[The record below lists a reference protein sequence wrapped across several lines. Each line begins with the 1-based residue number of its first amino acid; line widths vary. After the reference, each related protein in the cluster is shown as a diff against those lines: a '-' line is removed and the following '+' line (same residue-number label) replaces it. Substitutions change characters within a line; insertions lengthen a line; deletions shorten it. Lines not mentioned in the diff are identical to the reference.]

1 MSIRPVDMQVILP
14 HTTDVGKFQAVQND
28 QAAAS
33 QQLFAEKLQ
42 KEAILRQEQ
51 VQETQRGEFSKV
63 NRDKEKEQKEGKKK
77 KNSLKSPERAPT
89 DKDNEA
95 PDGGGKK
102 AKVSL
107 DPLVGKNLDIIS

>member
-1 MSIRPVDMQVILP
+1 MQVILP
-14 HTTDVGKFQAVQND
+14 HTTDVGKFQAVQNEH
-28 QAAAS
+28 AATS

-42 KEAILRQEQ
+42 KESMLRQEQ
-51 VQETQRGEFSKV
+51 VQETQRGEFSRV

-77 KNSLKSPERAPT
+77 KNFFKAADRAQT
-89 DKDNEA
+89 DGNDET